1 MVGVGKMRALQKD
14 FLRGM
19 VHNRG
24 RFLSV
29 FFIVALGAAFFFGL
43 RSSRRDMLLSADAY
57 FDRTNL
63 MDLRVIGSLGLTDDD
78 LADIRG
84 LEGVHAAFG
93 LCSVDVLCRGE
104 QDWAVRLM
112 SFEMGVNSPV
122 VVSGRVPLEQ
132 DECLVDAAFARS
144 ADYRIGDEV
153 DLVSGGEDDLEQALG
168 CTRFTIVGLSNLPTY
183 MDLNRGTGSVGNGTL
198 DGFIL
203 VRP

>member
-1 MVGVGKMRALQKD
+1 
-14 FLRGM
+14 M

-29 FFIVALGAAFFFGL
+29 FFIVALGAAFFSGL

-132 DECLVDAAFARS
+132 DECLVDAAFARAAPTIES
-144 ADYRIGDEV
+144 E
-153 DLVSGGEDDLEQALG
+153 
-168 CTRFTIVGLSNLPTY
+168 TRSTSSLAARTTWNRRWVARGLPS
-183 MDLNRGTGSVGNGTL
+183 SVL
-198 DGFIL
+198 AIFPPIWI
-203 VRP
+203 